1 MYASKTT
8 IFEMGTVSAANFESF
23 KEELSKLDDVYMEEI
38 DYTPKQ
44 VYLSYV
50 ALKKSAA
57 AIEEIAGKYGF
68 NKETYPYE
76 QNPKENCKKPNSN
89 CPLFTS
95 TKRR

>member
-50 ALKKSAA
+50 ALK
-57 AIEEIAGKYGF
+57 
-68 NKETYPYE
+68 N
-76 QNPKENCKKPNSN
+76 Q
-89 CPLFTS
+89 LLL
-95 TKRR
+95 